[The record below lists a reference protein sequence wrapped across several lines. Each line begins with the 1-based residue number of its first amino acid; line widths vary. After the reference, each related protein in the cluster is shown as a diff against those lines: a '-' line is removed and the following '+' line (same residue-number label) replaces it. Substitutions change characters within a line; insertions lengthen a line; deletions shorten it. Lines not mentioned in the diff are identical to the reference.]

1 MRTTMH
7 RLTRITVGL
16 ALAATLIGACQAARA
31 TTTLTLTEESGSGVT
46 GSVTLTDAGRGRT
59 QVLVKVDHNGLRD
72 MPAHIHSG
80 TCGALVP
87 QPKFPLAN
95 VRDGT
100 SMTIVPATLT
110 ELRAGG
116 LAVNLHKSVD
126 ELKVSTACANLH

>member
-1 MRTTMH
+1 MRHLIRTTAA
-7 RLTRITVGL
+7 VS
-16 ALAATLIGACQAARA
+16 LAACLIGACQPARA
-31 TTTLTLTEESGSGVT
+31 TTTLALAEESESGVT

-59 QVLVKVDHNGLRD
+59 QVLVNVDHNGLRD

-100 SMTIVPATLT
+100 SVTVVPASLT

-126 ELKVSTACANLH
+126 ELKVSTACANIH